1 MFCGKAGEAEG
12 EGEGALEGEVVVKVP
27 GKLVGEASSC
37 WGEAT
42 TGCSGGEVD
51 MMMEEKEG
59 SLVRTLVSAEDA
71 STSSALL
78 TFAFT
83 LCVSRVETEE
93 VLLSSP
99 WLRKSGV
106 GEGAEWKEDDSRRGL
121 FDPCVGR

>member
-1 MFCGKAGEAEG
+1 MGPTINFSTTFQTNKTSPATPKSYTIFIPIAKAI
-12 EGEGALEGEVVVKVP
+12 
-27 GKLVGEASSC
+27 
-37 WGEAT
+37 
-42 TGCSGGEVD
+42 
-51 MMMEEKEG
+51 MEWNH
-59 SLVRTLVSAEDA
+59 RIIRI

-106 GEGAEWKEDDSRRGL
+106 GEGAEWKEDESRRGL

>member
-1 MFCGKAGEAEG
+1 MGEA
-12 EGEGALEGEVVVKVP
+12 VVKVP

-51 MMMEEKEG
+51 MMMEENEG
-59 SLVRTLVSAEDA
+59 SFVRTLVSAEDA
-71 STSSALL
+71 STSSTLL
-78 TFAFT
+78 TLLAFT
-83 LCVSRVETEE
+83 LCGSRVETEE

-106 GEGAEWKEDDSRRGL
+106 GEGADWKEEESRRGL
-121 FDPCVGR
+121 FDPCAGR